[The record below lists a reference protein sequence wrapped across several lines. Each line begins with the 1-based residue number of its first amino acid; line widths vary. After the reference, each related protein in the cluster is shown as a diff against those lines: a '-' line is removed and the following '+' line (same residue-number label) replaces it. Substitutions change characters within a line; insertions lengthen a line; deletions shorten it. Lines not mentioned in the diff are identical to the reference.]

1 MAEPTYHLVFRGEV
15 LEDQQP
21 ADVCRRLAALLKM
34 PPEKAKQLFGGRQV
48 VLKRDV
54 PKAVAA
60 RYQAAFRKAGARL
73 RVLPAE
79 DGVKM
84 AGSGES
90 RSKAGGSA
98 TAESSRDAGPGR
110 KPTLAERL
118 AAEEAS
124 REAETTTA
132 PATAAPGHP
141 AAATV
146 PDDAPGADAFSVAPE
161 GGDLVAPEEIQRPP
175 PVEVDVG
182 HLSAAPPQTG
192 SLEDVIRRPEPPPPP
207 DTSML
212 SLDAPGVDLSEVH
225 EVEPPELD
233 LSALSLA
240 EPGAGPEPAER
251 PPPPPA
257 PDPGFSLAEPGAD
270 LGPGE
275 QAPAPP
281 PPSTD
286 HLELERERASFRP
299 PES

>member
-15 LEDQQP
+15 LEDQRP
-21 ADVCRRLAALLKM
+21 ADVCRRLATLLKM
-34 PPEKAKQLFGGRQV
+34 SPEKAKQLFGGRQV

-73 RVLPAE
+73 RVLPADSE
-79 DGVKM
+79 AKP
-84 AGSGES
+84 AGSRTEG
-90 RSKAGGSA
+90 SKETGAPPA
-98 TAESSRDAGPGR
+98 AAPAR
-110 KPTLAERL
+110 KPTLAQRL
-118 AAEEAS
+118 AAEEES
-124 REAETTTA
+124 REASEPA
-132 PATAAPGHP
+132 AVATAAQGHP
-141 AAATV
+141 AAARV

-161 GGDLVAPEEIQRPP
+161 GSDLVAADELRRPP
-175 PVEVDVG
+175 PVEVDVS
-182 HLSAAPPQTG
+182 HLSAAPPRTG

-212 SLDAPGVDLSEVH
+212 SLDAPGVDLTDAQ

-240 EPGAGPEPAER
+240 EPGAWAGQAER

-257 PDPGFSLAEPGAD
+257 PDADFSLAEPGAD

-275 QAPAPP
+275 RPPAPP

-286 HLELERERASFRP
+286 HLQIERERASFRP

>member
-34 PPEKAKQLFGGRQV
+34 SPEKAKQLFGGRQI

-79 DGVKM
+79 DGVKT

-98 TAESSRDAGPGR
+98 TAESSREAGPGR

-132 PATAAPGHP
+132 PATAAPGRP

-146 PDDAPGADAFSVAPE
+146 PDDAPGAGAFSVAP
-161 GGDLVAPEEIQRPP
+161 A
-175 PVEVDVG
+175 
-182 HLSAAPPQTG
+182 QTG
-192 SLEDVIRRPEPPPPP
+192 SLEDLIRRPEPPPPP

-240 EPGAGPEPAER
+240 EPGAGPEPTER

-257 PDPGFSLAEPGAD
+257 PDPEFSLAEPGAD
-270 LGPGE
+270 LGPGQ

>member
-21 ADVCRRLAALLKM
+21 AEVCRRLATLLKM
-34 PPEKAKQLFGGRQV
+34 SPEKAKQLFGGRQV

-73 RVLPAE
+73 RVLPA
-79 DGVKM
+79 DGEAKP
-84 AGSGES
+84 AGSREEEAAS
-90 RSKAGGSA
+90 
-98 TAESSRDAGPGR
+98 TR

-124 REAETTTA
+124 REATTPA
-132 PATAAPGHP
+132 PAAAAEGHP

-146 PDDAPGADAFSVAPE
+146 PDDAPGASAFSVAPE
-161 GGDLVAPEEIQRPP
+161 GGDLVAPEELQRPP
-175 PVEVDVG
+175 PVEVDVS
-182 HLSAAPPQTG
+182 HLSAAPAQTG
-192 SLEDVIRRPEPPPPP
+192 SLEDLARRPEPPPPP

-212 SLDAPGVDLSEVH
+212 SLDEPGVVLTEVK

-240 EPGAGPEPAER
+240 EPGADAGQAER

-257 PDPGFSLAEPGAD
+257 PDPDFSLAEAGAD
-270 LGPGE
+270 LGPDE
-275 QAPAPP
+275 REAPP
-281 PPSTD
+281 PPPATD
-286 HLELERERASFRP
+286 HLEIARERASFRP
-299 PES
+299 PDS